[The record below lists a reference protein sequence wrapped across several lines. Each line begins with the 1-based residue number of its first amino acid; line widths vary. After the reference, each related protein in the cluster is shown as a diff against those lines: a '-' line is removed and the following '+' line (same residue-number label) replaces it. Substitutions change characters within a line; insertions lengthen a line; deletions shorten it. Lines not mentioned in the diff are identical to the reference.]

1 MVSSD
6 TYEIEEPTRQAV
18 FGALG
23 TGSTASAITQ
33 RLRTAIGLGLLADGE
48 RLPKEYDLAEQFG
61 VTAFSLREAL
71 SALRE
76 QGLIETKRGRNG
88 GSFVRRPPNLF
99 HSVATEQLL
108 ALSGA
113 ALRDINDWGWAL
125 LGATAHH
132 GALRA
137 SRGNIARLHEYSR
150 RIGAATDA
158 ATATAA
164 SGRFHV
170 ELAAATQSVRI
181 SAAQIAYQ
189 ADFGWLH
196 ALLLEDED
204 ERARLAADAAGITA
218 AVEARDP
225 AAARQAAET
234 SAEASMH
241 RILEL
246 RLQHVEPY
254 EEEQL

>member
-1 MVSSD
+1 
-6 TYEIEEPTRQAV
+6 
-18 FGALG
+18 
-23 TGSTASAITQ
+23 
-33 RLRTAIGLGLLADGE
+33 
-48 RLPKEYDLAEQFG
+48 
-61 VTAFSLREAL
+61 
-71 SALRE
+71 
-76 QGLIETKRGRNG
+76 
-88 GSFVRRPPNLF
+88 VRRPPNLF

-108 ALSGA
+108 QLSSA
-113 ALRDINDWGWAL
+113 ALRDISDWGWTL
-125 LGATAHH
+125 LSATAHH

-137 SRGNIARLHEYSR
+137 SRGNIQRLQEYSR
-150 RIGAATDA
+150 RVGDAPDGASATG
-158 ATATAA
+158 A

-196 ALLLEDED
+196 ALLLEDEA
-204 ERARLAADAAGITA
+204 ERARLAADAAAITV

-225 AAARQAAET
+225 GAARGAAEV

-246 RLQHVEPY
+246 RLEHFVPY
-254 EEEQL
+254 MEDQR

>member
-1 MVSSD
+1 MTSD
-6 TYEIEEPTRQAV
+6 AHEIQEPTRQAV

-23 TGSTASAITQ
+23 TASTASAITQ

-48 RLPKEYDLAEQFG
+48 RLPREYDLAEQFG

-76 QGLIETKRGRNG
+76 QGLIETKRGRTG
-88 GSFVRRPPNLF
+88 GSFVRRPANLF
-99 HSVATEQLL
+99 QSVATEQLL
-108 ALSGA
+108 QLSGA
-113 ALRDINDWGWAL
+113 ALRDVSDWGWTL
-125 LGATAHH
+125 LSATAHH

-137 SRGNIARLHEYSR
+137 SRGNIQRLHEYSR
-150 RIGAATDA
+150 GIGDA
-158 ATATAA
+158 PDGATATGV

-189 ADFGWLH
+189 AEFGWLH
-196 ALLLEDED
+196 ALLLEDD
-204 ERARLAADAAGITA
+204 AERARLAADAVAITR

-225 AAARQAAET
+225 GAARQVAEA
-234 SAEASMH
+234 SSEASMH

-246 RLQHVEPY
+246 RLEHIAPYVED
-254 EEEQL
+254 QQ